1 MDIGQ
6 AAGIA
11 AALCIR
17 HGGLAVQEVNPEE
30 LVEQVRREGSF
41 V

>member
-1 MDIGQ
+1 MGQ

-17 HGGLAVQEVNPEE
+17 HRCDPRDVDPGEVKRIVIARGGQLEV
-30 LVEQVRREGSF
+30 
-41 V
+41 